1 MTLQRASQNRRV
13 EHPPWRGLSPFCG
26 VRGAKRGLSPS
37 PKRFC
42 EGLSGRKL
50 AAEARCGEAD
60 AQMSSTIVV
69 NAVRANEGG
78 GHPSTPGCGPSDER
92 AEPSGASAMK
102 AREQSTHSD
111 VTRLTTFERCSTA
124 PGARLR
130 GTSMQ
135 PPARAK
141 WTPGLIRASALVD
154 SCRWRHATQA
164 ACAEGDSIAI
174 DPSSPTQSTN
184 PVGLPTLSD
193 TLSIAKPQQKM
204 ARRRT
209 CIGVRIRKMWYS
221 KPLPQYRRCDSA
233 VNADLGV
240 ARIQARRWDV
250 QERSGMMRA

>member
-1 MTLQRASQNRRV
+1 
-13 EHPPWRGLSPFCG
+13 
-26 VRGAKRGLSPS
+26 
-37 PKRFC
+37 
-42 EGLSGRKL
+42 
-50 AAEARCGEAD
+50 
-60 AQMSSTIVV
+60 MSSTIVV

-141 WTPGLIRASALVD
+141 WTPGLISASAFVD
-154 SCRWRHATQA
+154 SCRWRHATHA

-174 DPSSPTQSTN
+174 DPSSLTQSTN
-184 PVGLPTLSD
+184 PVGFPRLSD
-193 TLSIAKPQQKM
+193 MLSIANPQQKV
-204 ARRRT
+204 ARRRP
-209 CIGVRIRKMWYS
+209 CIGVRIREMWGS
-221 KPLPQYRRCDSA
+221 RLLPQYSRRDST
-233 VNADLGV
+233 VNADSSMRV
-240 ARIQARRWDV
+240 VRTCDRYH
-250 QERSGMMRA
+250 MRADVKYLPGRYVGNGGGS